1 MSRRDVQ
8 RGPDPA
14 TQGLLYH
21 RLGVTLLWAWQM
33 LVFDRVR
40 MAATVRYCQSVGK
53 LAELTKELLAALE
66 KRKGV
71 GEKVPD
77 RLKSGT
83 QW

>member
-1 MSRRDVQ
+1 
-8 RGPDPA
+8 
-14 TQGLLYH
+14 
-21 RLGVTLLWAWQM
+21 M